1 MIRNQA
7 GQRVP
12 FSLFKTGARI
22 AAPTLDAADFRV
34 DIDGGG
40 QNPCAVTPTHD
51 GAGLVTWLPS
61 QAETNG
67 RYITLLADDAVGAQ
81 WEPVT
86 VTFDTLADTAS
97 VTYLDATVSSRGTA
111 DPGDAMALT
120 PAERTTLAG
129 VIWTFVTR
137 TLTSFGTLVADITA
151 AIAAILCNV
160 WSCARRTL
168 TMPLAQVK
176 TMLLGQKLELWR
188 GDTLDQDFTGL
199 GDLSTADD
207 LWFTVKQR
215 THDTDAQAVIQ
226 ISLTGGLLAID
237 GALAAN
243 PLNGA
248 ITITLPATAGN
259 INVYLEAVEMAKLD
273 TDFTGYWDIQKRVG
287 TRVTTITRGNAA
299 VLADT
304 TRRVL

>member
-12 FSLFKTGARI
+12 FSLFKTAARI
-22 AAPTLDAADFRV
+22 NAPTLTAADFRV

-129 VIWTFVTR
+129 VIWTFATR

-160 WSCARRTL
+160 WACSTRTL
-168 TMPLAQVK
+168 TMPLTQIK
-176 TMLLGQKLELWR
+176 SMLLGSKIEFLR
-188 GDTLDQDFTGL
+188 GDTFDQDFTKL
-199 GDLSTADD
+199 GNLAAIDD
-207 LWFTVKQR
+207 LWFTFKQR
-215 THDTDAQAVIQ
+215 QADTDATAMLQV
-226 ISLTGGLLAID
+226 SLTGGLLAIA
-237 GALAAN
+237 GAPAATL
-243 PLNGA
+243 LNA
-248 ITITLPATAGN
+248 SITIINAATGH
-259 INVYLEAVEMAKLD
+259 INVYVEAVEMAKLT
-273 TDFTGYWDIQKRVG
+273 TDFTGYWDIQTLTG
-287 TRVTTITRGNAA
+287 TVVTTLTRGNGS
-299 VLADT
+299 VLGDT
-304 TRRVL
+304 TRRII

>member
-12 FSLFKTGARI
+12 FSLFKTAVRI
-22 AAPTLDAADFRV
+22 NAPTLTAADFRV

-86 VTFDTLADTAS
+86 VTFDTLADTAT
-97 VTYLDATVSSRGTA
+97 VTYLDAAISAIPATVWAHGA
-111 DPGDAMALT
+111 
-120 PAERTTLAG
+120 
-129 VIWTFVTR
+129 R
-137 TLTSFGTLVADITA
+137 TLTSYGTLVADITA

-215 THDTDAQAVIQ
+215 ANDTDAQAVIQ